1 MIDALT
7 ERMGRI
13 IATPRGFY
21 IFIGLYIG
29 AVFLA
34 RAVPFPGS
42 SDDTAELLLHSQYFA
57 WGYELKNPPL
67 MSWLVIAAQ
76 QLFGVSLLSVE
87 AVKFALLLLAY
98 LFLYRAAREILKDD
112 RLAALAALS
121 PVALYSV
128 AWILA
133 WKYSHSVLLLTMCV
147 VTFYALLR
155 LEKRGDLASYV
166 IFGVIV
172 GLGLISKY
180 NYLLFVIALIVAM
193 MTDPGLRA
201 RLTDRRILLSLA
213 IAGAI
218 ALPALL
224 WFIAHSGELQGLIN
238 YKFQISVERDR
249 LGAAG
254 LGLISVAKATLD
266 FLVPLIFLLGFFFW
280 RAFMPLRAG
289 PVPSDRWRPVLGLS
303 LLLMTAVILIAVLG
317 FGASRFQFRYLYV
330 FILFPIYFFAR
341 VQGIGAGERAL
352 NRFGAV
358 LMLLCAVVPLLLLA
372 KFWFEP
378 LRCRKCP
385 LHIPYPA
392 FAEDIRRAGFERG
405 TIVSHFSRYKNGGI
419 LRPFFPDS
427 RIVDLKLLDLAD
439 PPPNIDAGQCLLI
452 WDNVDD
458 ASVGEGVI
466 ELARR
471 RFDVAA
477 EALTP
482 IQTIA
487 RPMVNGP
494 ERIIRLG
501 FILIAEGAGKCR

>member
-7 ERMGRI
+7 DRMGRI
-13 IATPRGFY
+13 VATPRGFY
-21 IFIGLYIG
+21 IFVGLYIG

-133 WKYSHSVLLLTMCV
+133 WKYSHSVLVLTMCV

-166 IFGVIV
+166 IFGVIT
-172 GLGLISKY
+172 GLGLIAKY
-180 NYLLFVIALIVAM
+180 NYLLFVIALIVAA
-193 MTDPGLRA
+193 MTAPGLRA
-201 RLTDRRILLSLA
+201 RLGDRRILLSLA

-218 ALPALL
+218 ALPPLA
-224 WFIAHSGELQGLIN
+224 WFINHSGELQGLID
-238 YKFQISVERDR
+238 YKFQISPEKDR

-254 LGLISVAKATLD
+254 LGLISVAKAYLD
-266 FLVPLIFLLGFFFW
+266 FLMPLIFLLGLFFW
-280 RAFMPLRAG
+280 RAFTPLRAG
-289 PVPSDRWRPVLGLS
+289 AVPSDRWRPVLGIS
-303 LLLMTAVILIAVLG
+303 LLLMTAVIL
-317 FGASRFQFRYLYV
+317 FGVPAFGVSRFQFSYLYV

-358 LMLLCAVVPLLLLA
+358 LMLLGAIVPLLLLA

-378 LRCRKCP
+378 LWCRKCP

-405 TIVSHFSRYKNGGI
+405 TIVSHSSRYKNGGI
-419 LRPFFPDS
+419 LRPFFPDA

-439 PPPNIDAGQCLLI
+439 PPPNVDAGQCLLI
-452 WDNVDD
+452 WDDVDD
-458 ASVGEGVI
+458 PSVREGVI
-466 ELARR
+466 ALAGR
-471 RFDVAA
+471 RFDVEAK
-477 EALTP
+477 ALTP
-482 IQTIA
+482 MQTIA

-494 ERIIRLG
+494 KRIIRLG
-501 FILIAEGAGKCR
+501 FIVIPGGAGKCR

>member
-1 MIDALT
+1 MIDALAD
-7 ERMGRI
+7 RMGRM

-21 IFIGLYIG
+21 IFVGLYIG

-42 SDDTAELLLHSQYFA
+42 SNDTAELLLHSQYFA

-76 QLFGVSLLSVE
+76 KLFGVSLLSLE
-87 AVKFALLLLAY
+87 AVKSALLLLAY
-98 LFLYRAAREILKDD
+98 LFLYRAAREIFKDD
-112 RLAALAALS
+112 RLAGLAALS
-121 PVALYSV
+121 LVALYSV
-128 AWILA
+128 AWMT
-133 WKYSHSVLLLTMCV
+133 WKYSHSVLVLTMCV

-155 LEKRGDLASYV
+155 LDSRGDLASYV
-166 IFGVIV
+166 IFGVIA
-172 GLGLISKY
+172 GLGLIAKY
-180 NYLLFVIALIVAM
+180 NYLLFVIALIVAA
-193 MTDPGLRA
+193 MTEPGLRA
-201 RLTDRRILLSLA
+201 RLGDRRILLSFA
-213 IAGAI
+213 IALAI
-218 ALPALL
+218 ALPPLV
-224 WFIAHSGELQGLIN
+224 WFVAHSGELQGLID
-238 YKFQISVERDR
+238 YKFQISPEKDR

-254 LGLISVAKATLD
+254 LGLISVAKAYLD
-266 FLVPLIFLLGFFFW
+266 FLMPLIFLLGLFFW
-280 RAFMPLRAG
+280 RAFTPLRAG
-289 PVPSDRWRPVLGLS
+289 AVPSDRWRPVLGIS
-303 LLLMTAVILIAVLG
+303 LLLMTAVILIGVPA

-358 LMLLCAVVPLLLLA
+358 LMLLGAIVPLLLLA

-378 LRCRKCP
+378 LWCRKCP

-419 LRPFFPDS
+419 LRPFFPDA

-439 PPPNIDAGQCLLI
+439 PPPNVDAGQCLLI
-452 WDNVDD
+452 WDDVDD
-458 ASVGEGVI
+458 PGVREGVI
-466 ELARR
+466 ALAGR
-471 RFDVAA
+471 RFDVEAK
-477 EALTP
+477 ALTP
-482 IQTIA
+482 MQTIA

-494 ERIIRLG
+494 KRIIRLG
-501 FILIAEGAGKCR
+501 IIVIPGGAGKCR

>member
-1 MIDALT
+1 MVSKGAIEPLT
-7 ERMGRI
+7 
-13 IATPRGFY
+13 RGFY
-21 IFIGLYIG
+21 IFVGLYIG

-34 RAVPFPGS
+34 RAVLFPGS

-76 QLFGVSLLSVE
+76 KLFGVSLLSVE

-133 WKYSHSVLLLTMCV
+133 WKYSHSVLVLTMCV

-166 IFGVIV
+166 IFGVIA
-172 GLGLISKY
+172 GLGLIAKY
-180 NYLLFVIALIVAM
+180 NYLLFVIALIVAA
-193 MTDPGLRA
+193 MTEPGLRA
-201 RLTDRRILLSLA
+201 RLGDRRILLSFA
-213 IAGAI
+213 IALAI
-218 ALPALL
+218 ALPPLV
-224 WFIAHSGELQGLIN
+224 WFVAHSGELQGLID
-238 YKFQISVERDR
+238 YKFQISPEKDR

-254 LGLISVAKATLD
+254 LGLISVAKAYLD
-266 FLVPLIFLLGFFFW
+266 FLFPLIFLLGLFFW
-280 RAFMPLRAG
+280 RAFTPLRAG
-289 PVPSDRWRPVLGLS
+289 AVPSDRWRPVLGIS
-303 LLLMTAVILIAVLG
+303 LLLMTAVILIGVPA

-358 LMLLCAVVPLLLLA
+358 LMLLGAIVPLLLLA

-378 LRCRKCP
+378 LWCRKCP

-419 LRPFFPDS
+419 LRPFFPDA

-439 PPPNIDAGQCLLI
+439 PPPNVDAGQCLLI
-452 WDNVDD
+452 WDDVDD
-458 ASVGEGVI
+458 PGVREGVI
-466 ELARR
+466 ALAGR
-471 RFDVAA
+471 RFDVEAK
-477 EALTP
+477 ALTP
-482 IQTIA
+482 MQTIA

-494 ERIIRLG
+494 KRIIRLG
-501 FILIAEGAGKCR
+501 IIVIPGGAGKCR

>member
-7 ERMGRI
+7 DRMGRI
-13 IATPRGFY
+13 VATPRGFY
-21 IFIGLYIG
+21 IFVGLYIG

-34 RAVPFPGS
+34 RAVLFPGS

-76 QLFGVSLLSVE
+76 KLFGVSLLSVE

-133 WKYSHSVLLLTMCV
+133 WKYSHSVLVLTMCV

-155 LEKRGDLASYV
+155 LDSRGDLASYV
-166 IFGVIV
+166 IFGVIA
-172 GLGLISKY
+172 GLGLIAKY
-180 NYLLFVIALIVAM
+180 NYLLFVIALIVAA
-193 MTDPGLRA
+193 MTEPGLRA
-201 RLTDRRILLSLA
+201 RLGDRRILLSFA
-213 IAGAI
+213 IALAI
-218 ALPALL
+218 ALPPLV
-224 WFIAHSGELQGLIN
+224 WFVAHSGELQGLID
-238 YKFQISVERDR
+238 YKFQISPEKDR

-254 LGLISVAKATLD
+254 LGLISVAKAYLD
-266 FLVPLIFLLGFFFW
+266 FLMPLIFLLGLFFW
-280 RAFMPLRAG
+280 RAFTPLRAG
-289 PVPSDRWRPVLGLS
+289 AVPSDRWRPVLGIS
-303 LLLMTAVILIAVLG
+303 LLLMTAVILIGVPA
-317 FGASRFQFRYLYV
+317 FGVSRFQFRYLYV

-358 LMLLCAVVPLLLLA
+358 LMLLGAIVPLLLLA

-378 LRCRKCP
+378 LWCRKCP

-419 LRPFFPDS
+419 LRPFFPDA

-439 PPPNIDAGQCLLI
+439 PPPNVDAGQCLLI
-452 WDNVDD
+452 WDDVDD
-458 ASVGEGVI
+458 PGVREGVI
-466 ELARR
+466 ALAGR
-471 RFDVAA
+471 RFDVEAK
-477 EALTP
+477 ALTP
-482 IQTIA
+482 MQTIA

-494 ERIIRLG
+494 KRIIRLG
-501 FILIAEGAGKCR
+501 IIVIPGGAGKCR